1 MRKVVL
7 LISFLVVLSTS
18 VNSYAKEK
26 DPLIAGC
33 MSCLLTGLGQVYNG
47 EIIKGGMFFCGTL
60 VGTVLIMTS
69 IKTDTY
75 GEPTINTGT
84 YVAGIAIGS
93 LSHVCSIVDAVIVA
107 NKINEGKLGLNL
119 TPKKMDLGLG
129 VGSKKAYGMELSLN
143 YNFK

>member
-1 MRKVVL
+1 MRKWVL

-47 EIIKGGMFFCGTL
+47 EIIKGGMFFGGTL
-60 VGTVLIMTS
+60 VGTALIITS
-69 IKTDTY
+69 LGTDAY
-75 GEPTINTGT
+75 GDPTINTGT
-84 YVAGIAIGS
+84 YLTGIAIAS
-93 LSHVCSIVDAVIVA
+93 ASHICSIVDAVIVA
-107 NKINEGKLGLNL
+107 NKINEGRLGLNL
-119 TPKKMDLGLG
+119 TPKTMNLGMG
-129 VGSKKAYGMELSLN
+129 IESKKTCGMELSLN